1 MEEKIFNGYS
11 LDVIEGITK
20 ELRALIAI
28 EEVYASGKASLS
40 ERSEF
45 LVGHLYNC
53 TCSKLEIGNFQKNS
67 FKYWRITAIEQLIDY
82 AEKNILEL
90 KPAQ

>member
-11 LDVIEGITK
+11 FDVIKEMIT
-20 ELRALIAI
+20 ELKVLSLT
-28 EEVYASGKASLS
+28 EEIYTPGEASLS

-53 TCSKLEIGNFQKNS
+53 ACSKLEIGNFQKKS

-90 KPAQ
+90 

>member
-11 LDVIEGITK
+11 FDVIKEMIT
-20 ELRALIAI
+20 ELKTLILANQI
-28 EEVYASGKASLS
+28 YTPGKASLS

-53 TCSKLEIGNFQKNS
+53 SCSKLEIGNLKNNS
-67 FKYWRITAIEQLIDY
+67 FKYWNTAKIEQLINY

-90 KPAQ
+90 

>member
-11 LDVIEGITK
+11 FDVIKKMIA
-20 ELRALIAI
+20 ELKMLIL
-28 EEVYASGKASLS
+28 ASQIYTPGEASLS

-53 TCSKLEIGNFQKNS
+53 ICCKLEIGNFQKKS
-67 FKYWRITAIEQLIDY
+67 
-82 AEKNILEL
+82 L
-90 KPAQ
+90 KD